1 MTDLVSVASNA
12 VASYQRALG
21 TVSNNIANVA
31 TEGYSRQ
38 EVVLQANPT
47 ARIGNV
53 YLGTGVTIDRVK
65 RQYDTFAELNLR
77 NSNSELASQ
86 EPMVNYANR
95 VIDIMGSGSMGLN
108 SSLDQFFNTARELS
122 ADPASTVRRSSFIR
136 DAEGV
141 ASRFSQLSSQL
152 DLVQQETNDAMNSY
166 VNDVNTLTK
175 QLAEVNQQMTKHQ
188 SAESQP
194 PDLLDQ
200 RDLLLKSLS
209 SYAHIKTQFN
219 TNGSVNVSLG
229 ASFTREV
236 ILEGNKAYQLQV
248 TLDDKVPEKINL
260 ILDPYG
266 EKPQPLTGISSGKIS
281 GMLSF
286 REQILGSSRNA
297 INDLAT
303 KLATEINK
311 LHEAGID
318 AYGNAG
324 VALFKI
330 SDSSSNAAANLQ
342 VTFDDPLRVAAAN
355 QFRAIEASENT
366 SAVDAS
372 LVYVEPTH
380 TGPAPLQSVLANSA
394 DPGSALPVKIG
405 STSTIAAVATIPNG
419 LHDVSLYLSATD
431 SNQQLQ
437 IFTRDGRQI
446 AGKAI
451 TNEEWSAYNV
461 KGNGFVAEAK
471 LNTEYINK
479 SGGDTYKDFEVFYGA
494 KAEVKLAPQWDMGNT
509 DPTIHTS
516 LLSTSVPATLT
527 GQRIPADQAFLPG
540 GRLKLNGVTLGEI
553 TSVNAPTLQATDF
566 ARGINE
572 LTESTDDRPGTGVTA
587 VAQNSISVPA
597 SQLNLNYSLALI
609 GIYGQSVSIADGSA
623 DDRPRDIN
631 ALIARINAKTDE
643 TNVIAKLS
651 AIGELVLTNAAGYE
665 GENISLDGTIS
676 TNILGVKA
684 QTYTGW
690 LTLSRPL
697 SENGQDS
704 SIVLEF
710 EGEGTPVDLS
720 QFGISTAAYIRNKP
734 APAILTGERITAGLQ
749 SIAGGKLQLNGI
761 RLTNPITP
769 ADATTLQA
777 TDFANAI
784 NAIKTSTGVT
794 AVAENY
800 ITVPASQ
807 INLSNRLAF
816 LAPEGTSIDILGGT
830 VSEKANDIDELIWMI
845 NAKTSDTHV
854 VAEKTPNGDLLLIN
868 SSDDKGKDIKL
879 DATATP
885 NALGLKSATYT
896 GWLTLSR
903 PQSTTGEDDDIVL
916 THTTTGTPA
925 DLTKLGISLSSYARV
940 RSGQSFGE
948 DLLVFVTGN
957 SGSTASVSA
966 TYEGTPTS
974 AKTLLREQQLE
985 VKFQSPTDYTIVDTA
1000 TNTQLASRTFDPLNL
1015 TPGINYLGLQISFS
1029 SPPKA
1034 GDVYRVDGN
1043 KDGTG
1048 NNENILLI
1056 AALETAPVASS
1067 GKTIGA
1073 AYIDHVNDIGN
1084 IARQAAIAKEA
1095 LTVVHDQA
1103 VAARDQVSGVSL
1115 DDEAAELIRYQQ
1127 AYQAAAKILQISSQL
1142 FDSVLQVR

>member
-95 VIDIMGSGSMGLN
+95 VIDIMGSSSMGLN

-152 DLVQQETNDAMNSY
+152 DLVQQETNEAINSY

-188 SAESQP
+188 TAESQP

-209 SYAHIKTQFN
+209 SYAHINTQFN
-219 TNGSVNVSLG
+219 GNGSVNVSLG

-236 ILEGNKAYQLQV
+236 ILDGTKSYQLQV
-248 TLDDKVPEKINL
+248 TLDEKAPEKINL
-260 ILDPYG
+260 VLDPYG

-303 KLATEINK
+303 QLATEINK

-324 VALFKI
+324 TALFKI
-330 SDSSSNAAANLQ
+330 GNATNNAAANLQ
-342 VTFDDPLRVAAAN
+342 VVFNDPLRVAAAN

-366 SAVDAS
+366 SGVDAS
-372 LVYVEPTH
+372 LTYSEPVFK
-380 TGPAPLQSVLANSA
+380 GPASLQSVLNNSA
-394 DPGSALPVKIG
+394 DPGAAVDVKIG
-405 STSTIAAVATIPNG
+405 STSTLGAVATIPNG
-419 LHDVSLYLSATD
+419 LQDVTLYLSATD
-431 SNQQLQ
+431 ANQQIQ

-446 AGKAI
+446 AGQAI
-451 TNEEWSAYNV
+451 TEEEWSSYNV
-461 KGNGFVAEAK
+461 KGSGFVTEAK
-471 LNTEYINK
+471 LNTDYINK
-479 SGGDTYKDFEVFYGA
+479 SGTGTYKDIEVFYGA
-494 KAEVKLAPQWDMGNT
+494 KADVKLAPQWDMGNA
-509 DPTIHTS
+509 DPTVHTS
-516 LLSTSVPATLT
+516 LLSAPVPATLT
-527 GQRIPADQAFLPG
+527 GYRIPVDQAYMSG
-540 GRLKLNGVTLGEI
+540 GKLILNNVLMNEDI
-553 TSVNAPTLQATDF
+553 VPDDIATLQATDF
-566 ARGINE
+566 ARVINNM
-572 LTESTDDRPGTGVTA
+572 TEQTGVTA
-587 VAQNSISVPA
+587 VAENAITVPA
-597 SQLNLNYSLALI
+597 SQLNLNYSLALLDSNGSSI
-609 GIYGQSVSIADGSA
+609 SIADGTV
-623 DDRPRDIN
+623 DDRPGSMDE
-631 ALIARINAKTDE
+631 LISRINAKTDQ
-643 TNVIAKLS
+643 THVIAKLS
-651 AIGELVLTNAAGYE
+651 AIGELVLTNAAGFE
-665 GENISLDGTIS
+665 GKNIAIDGAVS

-690 LTLSRPL
+690 LSLSRPL
-697 SENGQDS
+697 SENGEYS
-704 SIVLEF
+704 SIVLQFSET
-710 EGEGTPVDLS
+710 GKPVDLS
-720 QFGISTAAYIRNKP
+720 QLGISTAAYIRGKP
-734 APAILTGERITAGLQ
+734 APAVLNGERITAGQQ

-761 RLTNPITP
+761 KLTNSIFP
-769 ADATTLQA
+769 ADTATLQA
-777 TDFANAI
+777 TDFARAI
-784 NAIKTSTGVT
+784 NDLKALTGVT

-800 ITVPASQ
+800 INVPASQ
-807 INLSNRLAF
+807 IKLDNPLAF
-816 LAPEGTSIDILGGT
+816 LTSDGTRVDIVGGT
-830 VSEKANDIDELIWMI
+830 VPEKPIDIDELILMI
-845 NAKTSDTHV
+845 NAKTDDTHV
-854 VAEKTPNGDLLLIN
+854 FAEKNANGDLVLSN
-868 SSDDKGKDIKL
+868 SAAYKGKDITL
-879 DATATP
+879 DGSVSP
-885 NALGLKSATYT
+885 NALGLKSSTYT

-903 PQSTTGEDDDIVL
+903 PQSTTGEDDNIVL

-925 DLTKLGISLSSYARV
+925 DLSKLGISLSSYARV

-948 DLLVFVTGN
+948 DLLVFVSGS
-957 SGSTASVSA
+957 SGSTAKVAA
-966 TYEGTPTS
+966 TYQGTPTS
-974 AKTLLREQQLE
+974 AKQLLREQQLE
-985 VKFQSPTDYTIVDTA
+985 IKFQSPTDYTIVDTA
-1000 TNTQLASRTFDPLNL
+1000 TNTQVASRTFDPLQL

-1034 GDVYRVDGN
+1034 GDIYHVDGN

-1056 AALETAPVASS
+1056 AALETAPVANS

-1084 IARQAAIAKEA
+1084 IARQATIAKEA

-1115 DDEAAELIRYQQ
+1115 DDEAADLIRYQQ
-1127 AYQAAAKILQISSQL
+1127 AYQAAAKVLQISSQL